1 MKWTTALAG
10 VALGM
15 TLSAGAR
22 AETSWPKEKPITIVV
37 PFPAGGSTDTI
48 ARMMSKTMQNNLGQS
63 IVIDNK
69 PGATGII
76 GMSQAK
82 RAAPD
87 GYTLVFAS
95 LGPFVIVPHLNKATP
110 YDARKDF
117 DYITI
122 PVQAPNVLVT
132 RTSHAVKSVA
142 EAIAELKA
150 KPGTV
155 TFANSGFGAS
165 DHLSAELF
173 FQQTKTAGLHVP
185 YKGGAPAINDLIG
198 GQVEYS
204 FQNVNAVLPYI
215 QAGQMRALAVTG
227 THRSPVLPDVPTLA
241 ESGVTGAE
249 VYSWQG
255 LAAPAGLP
263 ADVKDKLAQAAV
275 KAIKDPAVASQ
286 LEKQGL
292 EIVANDP
299 ATFAAYQAKEW
310 DRWGRLIST
319 RGIKME

>member
-1 MKWTTALAG
+1 MKWITVFATAVLGTTLAASALAD
-10 VALGM
+10 
-15 TLSAGAR
+15 T
-22 AETSWPKEKPITIVV
+22 TWPKAKPITIVV

-48 ARMMSKTMQNNLGQS
+48 ARMMSKPMQASLGQS

-69 PGATGII
+69 PGATGLI
-76 GMSQAK
+76 GMSQVK

-95 LGPFVIVPHLNKATP
+95 LGPFVIVPHLNKSAS

-132 RTSHAVKSVA
+132 PVNHRARTVDDV
-142 EAIAELKA
+142 IAELKA

-173 FQQTKTAGLHVP
+173 FQQTQTAGLHVP

-198 GQVEYS
+198 GQVSYS

-215 QAGQMRALAVTG
+215 QAGQLRALAVTG
-227 THRSPVLPDVPTLA
+227 ERRSPVLPDVPTLA
-241 ESGVTGAE
+241 ESGVTGSE
-249 VYSWQG
+249 IYSWQG

-263 ADVKDKLAQAAV
+263 PEVKRKLTEAAV
-275 KAIKDPAVASQ
+275 AAIKSPDVAKQ
-286 LEKQGL
+286 LTEQGL
-292 EIVANDP
+292 EIVANDSD
-299 ATFAAYQAKEW
+299 AFTAYQAKEW
-310 DRWGRLIST
+310 DRWGALISD
-319 RGIKME
+319 RGIKID